1 MNIRCSFFFAAPLS
15 LLAFF
20 FLILLILHG
29 HFFQFVTTFSAAS
42 TTGFSVPTD
51 RLRTKFFGENHPHFA
66 VGATGVIH
74 QKNTAERTATRRVR
88 KVEEELAGARASIRK
103 AAAAASDE
111 DIERSNCTFATTVGN
126 GDGGFDDGGDH
137 YIPAGDV
144 YRNSRLFYRSYL
156 EMEKMLKI
164 YVYEDGELPITHDG
178 PCKDIY
184 SIEGRFIQELEHGVR
199 GGKFRTQDP
208 NLAHVYFFPFSVTWM
223 VKYLYTPLSYN
234 LTPLKQFVS
243 DYVRVVSTKY
253 PFWNR
258 TLGAD
263 HFMLACHDWA
273 PHASK
278 GNPSLYH
285 NSIRVLCNA
294 NTSEGFK
301 PRKDVSLPEI
311 HLYGGE
317 VSPKLLSPPK
327 DNTPRSYLAFFAG
340 GEHGP
345 IRPILLHH
353 WKNLNNN
360 NDDDLIRVYEYLPKG
375 MDYYSFLL
383 NSKFCLCPSGH
394 EVASPRIVE
403 SIYAECVPVIISE
416 GYVLPFSDVLRWE
429 AFSVQ
434 MDVSDIPRL
443 KDVLSAIPEER
454 YWKLKEGVRAVR
466 RHFTLNQPAKRY
478 DAFHMILHSIWLRR
492 LNIELN

>member
-1 MNIRCSFFFAAPLS
+1 MEIRRSTFFFAIPLS
-15 LLAFF
+15 LLLFF
-20 FLILLILHG
+20 FLILIILPG
-29 HFFQFVTTFSAAS
+29 HFFEFVTTLSAAS
-42 TTGFSVPTD
+42 KPRFSVQTD

-74 QKNTAERTATRRVR
+74 RENSTERTATRRMR
-88 KVEEELAGARASIRK
+88 KVEEDLAGARASIRK
-103 AAAAASDE
+103 AAAAAEDE
-111 DIERSNCTFATTVGN
+111 DIERSSV
-126 GDGGFDDGGDH
+126 GDGGAGYDDGGGDR
-137 YIPAGDV
+137 YIPAGNV

-156 EMEKMLKI
+156 EMEKRLKV
-164 YVYEDGELPITHDG
+164 YVYQDGELPITHDG

-184 SIEGRFIQELEHGVR
+184 SIEGRFIQELEHG
-199 GGKFRTQDP
+199 GGKFRTHDP

-273 PHASK
+273 PIASK
-278 GNPSLYH
+278 GNPSLYK

-311 HLYGGE
+311 HLFGGE
-317 VSPKLLSPPK
+317 VPPKLLSPPQH
-327 DNTPRSYLAFFAG
+327 NTPRNYLAFFAG

-353 WKNLNNN
+353 WKNQNNN
-360 NDDDLIRVYEYLPKG
+360 NNNDDLIRVYEYLPKG
-375 MDYYSFLL
+375 LDYHYFLL

-443 KDVLSAIPEER
+443 KEILSAIPEEK